1 MRVLGIFNQMN
12 LVLRQEQE
20 FLTTFLP
27 IKYKRKQHLQ
37 KKYHLSTHAH
47 HLESE
52 FYVVEMIKYFLQIS
66 KTRNL
71 IFNVRYFFAS
81 FSINLQI
88 FIFIFRER

>member
-52 FYVVEMIKYFLQIS
+52 LYVVEMIKYFCKSVKPEIDFIS
-66 KTRNL
+66 T
-71 IFNVRYFFAS
+71 
-81 FSINLQI
+81 SII
-88 FIFIFRER
+88 GDATSSSSRCVSSS

>member
-37 KKYHLSTHAH
+37 KQYHLSTHAP

-52 FYVVEMIKYFLQIS
+52 LSGVEMIKYFLQIT
-66 KTRNL
+66 KTRN
-71 IFNVRYFFAS
+71 
-81 FSINLQI
+81 
-88 FIFIFRER
+88 